1 MQRDGPIRSSNTE
14 EESAS
19 MAVLPDPERD
29 VTDPIAQAT
38 LLMQTGHG
46 TTRAPVA
53 PMSADDMDN
62 LPWPDFSQSMDVE
75 GSDHR
80 LAECIIISNYCPAP
94 RGKKKKKQQQHKT
107 AKRQSHDG
115 VSLDPRQL
123 ATAKFGVQR
132 RGGSYD
138 LDCMESCWHHARILD
153 KEHIGDRNV
162 VASRKVWQGL

>member
-1 MQRDGPIRSSNTE
+1 ME

-19 MAVLPDPERD
+19 MTGLPAPERD
-29 VTDPIAQAT
+29 VTDPIARAALFMQA
-38 LLMQTGHG
+38 GHG

-62 LPWPDFSQSMDVE
+62 LPWPDFSQSMDVK
-75 GSDHR
+75 GADHR
-80 LAECIIISNYCPAP
+80 LAECIIVSNYCPAP
-94 RGKKKKKQQQHKT
+94 RDNKKKEKQQNKT

-115 VSLDPRQL
+115 VSLDPGQL
-123 ATAKFGVQR
+123 ATAKFGLQR

-153 KEHIGDRNV
+153 NEHIGDRNV
-162 VASRKVWQGL
+162 VASRKVWQGI